1 MYQHGFHWT
10 DFYDILYSKLLLKCV
25 GKTKTSLQWGKDFGQ
40 FTRTFNYFLLV
51 PATLNRHKKALF
63 EWNGARLSVR
73 LSVFLFVPMSV
84 CLSVCPYIFKHQRR
98 SHWKNLREISYRELP
113 RKAVEENHSLTH
125 SLAVALETLVG
136 FWPHQPTSSILFC
149 CSLN

>member
-63 EWNGARLSVR
+63 KWNGARLSVR
-73 LSVFLFVPMSV
+73 PSVFLFVPMSV
-84 CLSVCPYIFKHQRR
+84 CLSVCQYFCLSLCLYVCPSVR
-98 SHWKNLREISYRELP
+98 IS
-113 RKAVEENHSLTH
+113 
-125 SLAVALETLVG
+125 
-136 FWPHQPTSSILFC
+136 SSISAAPTGRICVKFRIGNFQEKL
-149 CSLN
+149 